1 MKAVLRGKCLVLKAY
16 VRKERFQTNN
26 LSSHF
31 KKLKIARTKETQIKM
46 KKRSNNADEHRNQVE
61 NRKTLEKIIETKN
74 SDSIKRSIKF
84 INI

>member
-1 MKAVLRGKCLVLKAY
+1 MIRGKCLVLKAY

-31 KKLKIARTKETQIKM
+31 KNLKIGRTKETQIKQ
-46 KKRSNNADEHRNQVE
+46 KKRSNNADENRNQVKY
-61 NRKTLEKIIETKN
+61 RKTEKIIETKN
-74 SDSIKRSIKF
+74 SGSIKKSIKF

>member
-1 MKAVLRGKCLVLKAY
+1 MLRGKCLVLKAY
-16 VRKERFQTNN
+16 VRKERFQTDN

-31 KKLKIARTKETQIKM
+31 KNLKIGRTKETQM
-46 KKRSNNADEHRNQVE
+46 KQRKRSNNVDENRNQVK

-74 SDSIKRSIKF
+74 SGSIKRSIKF